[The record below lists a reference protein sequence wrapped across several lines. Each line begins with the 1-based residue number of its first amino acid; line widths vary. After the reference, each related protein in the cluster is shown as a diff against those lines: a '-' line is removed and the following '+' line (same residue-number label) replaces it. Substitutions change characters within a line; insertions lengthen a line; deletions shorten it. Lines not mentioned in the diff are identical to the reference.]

1 MSDSKLRI
9 ALSFGH
15 QATDASVA
23 FPMQSGGPTHQGRQG
38 LKAGLKFALTL
49 ISWVFELFRAL
60 LRCCRTYAHLQRTV
74 VRFGSCQLKGCE
86 RLF

>member
-49 ISWVFELFRAL
+49 IS
-60 LRCCRTYAHLQRTV
+60 
-74 VRFGSCQLKGCE
+74 
-86 RLF
+86 